1 MRVAFLITVSSHA
14 VLTDAYPHFRP
25 PEFLYLQ
32 QILTGHHSLPGMMTK
47 PFTDFDH
54 RVWSYQETASLVSPV
69 YSTNPLYPK

>member
-1 MRVAFLITVSSHA
+1 MRVAFLIPVSSHA
-14 VLTDAYPHFRP
+14 VLTYAYPHFRP

-54 RVWSYQETASLVSPV
+54 RVW
-69 YSTNPLYPK
+69 